1 MDGREEKIAAGN
13 KEPSQ
18 IMQEVIQIA
27 AATPGSEYVI
37 LFCAWIC
44 VLDGE
49 SLLVTVYFKVFTMTS
64 FCFFQTWKFC
74 KRWWHI
80 KWIPKA
86 HKQYSIM
93 CNSCYVKKTWGT
105 NCVQITVLWTMDSF
119 MWDVNNTYSMLKN
132 SQDGWK
138 LTKKR
143 LHAVLDQVLVFG
155 CENKWRRKWSNEE
168 KRTTVNK
175 LKQKTKHTRNEE
187 KRK

>member
-1 MDGREEKIAAGN
+1 M
-13 KEPSQ
+13 
-18 IMQEVIQIA
+18 
-27 AATPGSEYVI
+27 
-37 LFCAWIC
+37 
-44 VLDGE
+44 
-49 SLLVTVYFKVFTMTS
+49 VTVYFKVFTMTS
-64 FCFFQTWKFC
+64 FCFFQTWKFS

-86 HKQYSIM
+86 HKQHSIM

-119 MWDVNNTYSMLKN
+119 MWDVNSKYSMLKS
-132 SQDGWK
+132 SQDWWK

-168 KRTTVNK
+168 KRTKYWNWNKRPNTKGMKKRENK
-175 LKQKTKHTRNEE
+175 LTREHKIN
-187 KRK
+187 RSS